1 MPKSEVPKDRREIST
16 ELPVIPEMSYARMLQ
31 HLLARLSF
39 EMNGI
44 GADSSNVADDKGAL
58 KDPHGESSVPR
69 KTDLFRIDIRAGKQ
83 VVQGCLRVL
92 FQASLVGCSTADEL
106 VVEPIPSIA
115 DTGCKT
121 FRPHLKKY
129 VSRRASASRCF
140 IPKLAGEP
148 IDVSGGLD

>member
-1 MPKSEVPKDRREIST
+1 
-16 ELPVIPEMSYARMLQ
+16 MLQ
-31 HLLARLSF
+31 HLLNRLSF

-92 FQASLVGCSTADEL
+92 FQASLVGCSTTDEL
-106 VVEPIPSIA
+106 VIEPIPSIA

-121 FRPHLKKY
+121 FRSYFQNKY
-129 VSRRASASRCF
+129 ASRRASASRCF
-140 IPKLAGEP
+140 IPKFTGEP
-148 IDVSGGLD
+148 LDVVGGLD